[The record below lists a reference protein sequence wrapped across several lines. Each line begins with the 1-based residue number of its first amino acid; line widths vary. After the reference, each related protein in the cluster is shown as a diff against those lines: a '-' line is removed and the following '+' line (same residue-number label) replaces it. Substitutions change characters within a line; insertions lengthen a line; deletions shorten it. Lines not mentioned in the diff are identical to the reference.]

1 MSGDM
6 LWELKQ
12 EENKYREIYDKKE
25 AKNYVLDGLKADA
38 FKMAV
43 TMIENKG
50 LRETYKDLKNRR
62 DKYSQSITGG
72 NLANAFD
79 LIIGKL
85 WKHYKKLN
93 SQSNENKNKC
103 DFYRDGECSK
113 RPPHQCHYSLNQEDC
128 EENKKGED

>member
-50 LRETYKDLKNRR
+50 LSETYKELKDRR
-62 DKYSQSITGG
+62 DKFSQATNRLAR
-72 NLANAFD
+72 NLSNAYN
-79 LIIGKL
+79 LVVGKL
-85 WKHYKKLN
+85 WKYYKKL
-93 SQSNENKNKC
+93 
-103 DFYRDGECSK
+103 
-113 RPPHQCHYSLNQEDC
+113 
-128 EENKKGED
+128 